1 MKHITLSVVALF
13 LLAACPSFGN
23 AGMTAPGGSQ
33 LNYIAYERFAPVAA
47 VNPSPALQP
56 EKQTEKGRLAAQN
69 TPSQGKVKKE
79 EIAPVQKSTR
89 KAFFLS
95 MLIPGLGEYYVGSKR
110 GFVFL
115 GIEAVAWYIYIT
127 RTKQGNDLDTQFK
140 NFADT
145 HWHYADTKSS
155 TGEDLVYTYWNW
167 FKDKLREN
175 GFSDSVSPTNF
186 TAIDSLTQAL
196 VGKSGISHTIPSTK
210 TQQYYEMIGKYPQFV
225 YGWEDITKNNAA
237 LRDSTGK
244 ANGNFDEDIRNV
256 VSPDRNQY
264 MNMRKQSND
273 KLKLGQDGIDLM
285 IINRMVSAIDAA
297 RLAYHHNKKID
308 SELSMVRMSIVQ
320 KQINDHK
327 VPMLMFTKK
336 F

>member
-1 MKHITLSVVALF
+1 
-13 LLAACPSFGN
+13 
-23 AGMTAPGGSQ
+23 
-33 LNYIAYERFAPVAA
+33 
-47 VNPSPALQP
+47 
-56 EKQTEKGRLAAQN
+56 
-69 TPSQGKVKKE
+69 
-79 EIAPVQKSTR
+79 
-89 KAFFLS
+89 
-95 MLIPGLGEYYVGSKR
+95 
-110 GFVFL
+110 
-115 GIEAVAWYIYIT
+115 
-127 RTKQGNDLDTQFK
+127 
-140 NFADT
+140 

-175 GFSDSVSPTNF
+175 GFSDDISSTNF
-186 TAIDSLTQAL
+186 AAIDTLTDAMIKI
-196 VGKSGISHTIPSTK
+196 GKSKISHTIPSSK